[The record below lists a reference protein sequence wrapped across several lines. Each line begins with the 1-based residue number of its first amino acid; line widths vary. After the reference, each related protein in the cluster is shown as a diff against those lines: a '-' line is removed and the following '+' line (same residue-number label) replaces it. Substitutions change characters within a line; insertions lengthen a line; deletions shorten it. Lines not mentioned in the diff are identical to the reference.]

1 MKKKLL
7 SMITCVMI
15 TAVMITTSINANALS
30 AGATY
35 TAYEIIS
42 MIFAVVGGTTIE
54 RQQGI
59 IGGGQFD
66 ANALYE
72 TMNAQ
77 SPGIGSLLSS
87 YVNRAQYLSPGSDLL
102 ISENDYQEFLQYFHD
117 YNLQSNSSGEIDANN
132 QTEFLNQ
139 VSQFSGIPVAQLT
152 LNQTMIQKIN
162 SGAWKYVLTATHEDG
177 GWVLMYG
184 GDFQAIQWTDD
195 DEYLIKFSA
204 NYGFFSEY
212 YGSTTDQASSFGTV
226 VKKDT
231 FKYMQIIGGTGYKAD
246 PLTNGKIKNGTYDTI
261 SKSRT
266 WDATQGKL
274 KGPVTLTMPA
284 TSTLSDVLERENVKD
299 ITDAVNVYPTDTADD
314 SMIYYPTQ
322 SVPDFIVPSITVNP
336 SIAFPGID
344 GGISDY
350 TIELRNFF
358 PFCIPWDIYDMLS
371 AFVTTPATPEFT
383 FQFPTGVIN
392 HQIQWTEC
400 TFDLHAWDG
409 VAQGLRT
416 LELIAFAV
424 GLALMTRNIF
434 LRG

>member
-7 SMITCVMI
+7 SIITCVMI
-15 TAVMITTSINANALS
+15 TAVMITTSINAKALS

-54 RQQGI
+54 QTSGLV
-59 IGGGQFD
+59 GGSSFN
-66 ANALYE
+66 ANGLYE
-72 TMNAQ
+72 SMNAQ
-77 SPGIGSLLSS
+77 SAGVGTLLSS
-87 YVNRAQYLSPGSDLL
+87 YVNRAQYLNPGSDLL
-102 ISENDYQEFLQYFHD
+102 ISENDYEQFLQYFKD
-117 YNLQSNSSGEIDANN
+117 YNMQSTISGQIDSDSVQDFESKLEAFTGISVDDIP
-132 QTEFLNQ
+132 QTIIN
-139 VSQFSGIPVAQLT
+139 
-152 LNQTMIQKIN
+152 KIN
-162 SGAWKYVLTATHEDG
+162 SGEYTHIVRFDTSQSGNPAFVLC
-177 GWVLMYG
+177 
-184 GDFQAIQWTDD
+184 GDYTI
-195 DEYLIKFSA
+195 EFSA
-204 NYGFFSEY
+204 ETSYAKLYTLICYSNYCY
-212 YGSTTDQASSFGTV
+212 YRSYWADNQTPNNYVTV
-226 VKKDT
+226 WNNYDAVS
-231 FKYMQIIGGTGYKAD
+231 ILGGTGYKAD
-246 PLTNGKIKNGTYDTI
+246 PITNGKIKNGTYDTI

-322 SVPDFIVPSITVNP
+322 SVPDFIVPTITVNP
-336 SIAFPGID
+336 AITFPGID

-371 AFVTTPATPEFT
+371 AFVTTPVTPEFT